1 MPGHAGLTIMAGG
14 DADMSW
20 FDQRTKGNNQAAG
33 SPAPGSTGKTG
44 AGLPS
49 PQMNMPPR
57 RAWVTF
63 LIVLLANYMLVRYL
77 FPGPDAPIVVPY
89 TAFKEEVAKGN
100 VESIYAKGESIEGRF
115 AAAVTWPPAG
125 GEVPPARRGEAS
137 SRADRLN
144 QGPPRTASTFT
155 TTLPLFVGPNLET
168 FLIEHKVEISAVPI
182 QSGGG
187 ALSTLLFGFGPAI
200 LLIAFY
206 VWLFRRAQG
215 AGGMGGMMGI
225 GKSKARRYDQETE
238 KRVTFDD
245 VAGID
250 EAENELVEIVDFLR
264 DPAKYSRLGGSAPKG
279 VLLVGAPGTGK
290 TLLARA
296 VAGEAGV
303 PFFSMSASE
312 FVEMIVGVG
321 AARVRDLF
329 KQAREH
335 APAIIFIDELDSI
348 GRARGQVSIGGSSE
362 QEQTLNQ
369 ILTEMD
375 GFSSEQGII
384 VLAATN
390 QPDVLDKALLRPG
403 RFDRQV
409 VVNLP
414 DKNGREAILKVHT
427 RKVPLSKDVV
437 LLEVASTTPG
447 LSGADLRNL
456 VNEAA
461 LLAARRGQDDVRM
474 KDFIDSLEKI
484 VLGPERALLLSPED
498 RERIAYHESG
508 HAILGLVVPGA
519 DPGQPRDHRAAGT
532 GAGRD
537 LPAAGRGP
545 VQLSRGLPARAD
557 HRHARRPGGGRGG
570 LRHPDHR
577 RRERHRAGNEPGAQH
592 GHPLGHER
600 RARHGAAGAAAESLP
615 RWPGRLRQRQALQRG
630 DRADHRLGGA
640 ADHRRQPWRSA
651 AAAASASQPARR
663 AGSRP
668 AREGNARRKGDPG
681 GHRPAAGAA
690 ARDQAPA
697 RDRRSRGLLG
707 RRARRLTG
715 QRVRLPAPASRPPRG
730 RRATSAAIR
739 APRGSAAACPCRST
753 CD

>member
-1 MPGHAGLTIMAGG
+1 
-14 DADMSW
+14 MSW
-20 FDQRTKGNNQAAG
+20 FDQQNKADAANA
-33 SPAPGSTGKTG
+33 SRPAPGGTGKTG
-44 AGLPS
+44 AGLPGTT
-49 PQMNMPPR
+49 PNMPPR
-57 RAWVTF
+57 RTWITF
-63 LIVLLANYMLVRYL
+63 LVVLLANYMLVRFL
-77 FPGPDAPIVVPY
+77 FPGPEAAIVVPY
-89 TAFKEEVAKGN
+89 TAFKQEVAKGN
-100 VESIYAKGESIEGRF
+100 VDAIYAKGESIEGRF
-115 AAAVTWPPAG
+115 ANAVTWPPPG
-125 GEVPPARRGEAS
+125 GEVAPAKRGEPS

-144 QGPPRTASTFT
+144 QVPPRTATTFT
-155 TTLPLFVGPNLET
+155 TTLPLFVGPDLET
-168 FLIEHKVEISAVPI
+168 FLIDHNVEISAVPI
-182 QSGGG
+182 QSGSSP
-187 ALSTLLFGFGPAI
+187 LSTLLFGFGPAI

-206 VWLFRRAQG
+206 VWLFRRAQSG
-215 AGGMGGMMGI
+215 MGGMGGMMGI

-238 KRVTFDD
+238 KKVTFDD

-348 GRARGQVSIGGSSE
+348 GRARGQSSIGGSSE

-375 GFSSEQGII
+375 GFSSQQGII

-414 DKNGREAILKVHT
+414 DKFGREAILKVHT
-427 RKVPLSKDVV
+427 RNVPLAADAD

-474 KDFIDSLEKI
+474 KDFMDSLEKI
-484 VLGPERALLLSPED
+484 VLGPERALLLSQED

-508 HAILGLVVPGA
+508 HAVLGLVVPGA
-519 DPGQPRDHRAAGT
+519 DPVNRVTIVPRGRALGVTYQRPDADRYNYPEAYLRARIIGMLGGRAAEEVVYGTRTT
-532 GAGRD
+532 GAENDIEQATNLARSMVTRWGMSD
-537 LPAAGRGP
+537 KLGM
-545 VQLSRGLPARAD
+545 VQLA
-557 HRHARRPGGGRGG
+557 
-570 LRHPDHR
+570 
-577 RRERHRAGNEPGAQH
+577 
-592 GHPLGHER
+592 
-600 RARHGAAGAAAESLP
+600 P
-615 RWPGRLRQRQALQRG
+615 RQNPY
-630 DRADHRLGGA
+630 LGGA
-640 ADHRRQPWRSA
+640 TGFGSDKPFSEETARIIDAEVLRIIGESHADALRLLREHRAQLDALVA
-651 AAAASASQPARR
+651 ALLE
-663 AGSRP
+663 
-668 AREGNARRKGDPG
+668 RETLDEKEILEVT
-681 GHRPAAGAA
+681 
-690 ARDQAPA
+690 
-697 RDRRSRGLLG
+697 GLP
-707 RRARRLTG
+707 
-715 QRVRLPAPASRPPRG
+715 PAPALETRPL
-730 RRATSAAIR
+730 AAV
-739 APRGSAAACPCRST
+739 A
-753 CD
+753 